1 MVSFSING
9 VDQGQANTTSLAGA
23 LVSPAVNNDTN
34 SASFK
39 LNTGQRSFAYTVP
52 TNHKAICTANFADPG
67 IANGSTAVNVKTWS
81 GDSSE
86 RAITGYNL
94 SPDLVWIKTRS
105 ASDEY
110 VLCDVVRGAGKVM
123 SSSAATKE
131 SDFSDPGY
139 WGSVK
144 TFDSDGFTVQTG
156 AGGYERVNLSG
167 RTYVGWAWDAG
178 SSTTSN
184 TDGTITSSVRAS
196 QTNGFSV
203 IGYTGTG
210 SAGTIGHGLN
220 AAPEFII
227 VKNRDTARPWSVF
240 HQSIPNM
247 NSGYINLNLTTAFT
261 GSYTG
266 VWNGTDPTSSVFS
279 VGTDTESNNSG
290 DAFIAYCWTSVS
302 QYSSF
307 GSYVGNGSSDG
318 PFVFTGFRPRW
329 ILIKDIDGAIN
340 WRLLDTA
347 RSTYNVAD
355 DGLHPNTTGSENTTN
370 MAMDILSNG
379 FKVRATADINA
390 SGNNHVYIAFAEHP
404 FATARAR

>member
-1 MVSFSING
+1 
-9 VDQGQANTTSLAGA
+9 LAGA

-34 SASFK
+34 TASFK
-39 LNTGQRSFAYTVP
+39 LNTGARPFAYTPP
-52 TNHKAICTANFADPG
+52 TGHKAICTTNFADPT
-67 IANGSTAVNVKTWS
+67 IADGSTAFNAKTWS
-81 GDSSE
+81 GNSSE
-86 RAITGYNL
+86 TAITGYNL

-105 ASDEY
+105 ASDEH
-110 VLCDVVRGAGKVM
+110 VLSDVVRGAGKVL
-123 SSSAATKE
+123 SSSANNIE

-144 TFDSDGFTVQTG
+144 SFDSDGFTVQSG
-156 AGGYERVNLSG
+156 AGGYHRVNLSG
-167 RTYVGWAWDAG
+167 RTYVGWAWDG
-178 SSTTSN
+178 GTSTSSN
-184 TDGTITSSVRAS
+184 TDGSITSNVRAS

-203 IGYTGTG
+203 VGYTGTG
-210 SAGTIGHGLN
+210 TAGTIGHGLN

-227 VKNRDTARPWSVF
+227 VKNRDTNRPWSVF
-240 HQSIPNM
+240 HQSITNM
-247 NSGYINLNLTTAFT
+247 SSGYINLNSTGAFT